1 VTAVLDEIKK
11 QIEGFQKSFED
22 FKKLNDQEIAQ
33 IKSAGSADP
42 LLKEQVTKANTD
54 VGELKKELE
63 ALQKSLKRKG
73 SATAGGGE
81 DGGDD
86 PKAEAKAKHRKTYDR
101 HLRKGGFESDLE
113 ELETELGLKGVSV
126 GSNADGGYAVPDELD
141 RNIVRVEADNT
152 PMRDLATVMQ
162 VSNETYEKL
171 VSLGGAASGWV
182 DETDVGTVG
191 RPETGTPQLAS
202 VKPFFGEVYAFPFST
217 QKALDDVMFD
227 VEAWLASE
235 VGIKLGEDEND
246 AFTKGNGVKKPKGVL
261 GYTLALTADGVRPFG
276 QIQKIHSGTAG
287 TFDGDDLLNVIY
299 ALKRGYRKNAR
310 WMMSS
315 LGVAAVRKLK
325 DLEGNY
331 LWRPGLVDG
340 QPDKLLNYAVEE
352 NDDWPDPAADA
363 NAIGFGDWKRL
374 YLIADV
380 RGVRVLRDPF
390 EVKGKVGFYTTKR
403 LGGGVVDDRA
413 AKILTLSV

>member
-1 VTAVLDEIKK
+1 MTTEEKTMKEQFEKALADMRAANDARLDEIEKK
-11 QIEGFQKSFED
+11 SR
-22 FKKLNDQEIAQ
+22 
-33 IKSAGSADP
+33 ADP
-42 LLKEQVTKANTD
+42 LLEKKVDAANAD

-63 ALQKSLKRKG
+63 ALQKALKRKG

-81 DGGDD
+81 DGDD

-141 RNIVRVEADNT
+141 RNIVRVEADAT
-152 PMRDLATVMQ
+152 PMRELCTVMT

-171 VSLGGAASGWV
+171 VSLGGAAAGWV
-182 DETDVGTVG
+182 DETDVGDVG

-227 VEAWLASE
+227 VEAWLAAE
-235 VGIKLGEDEND
+235 VGITFGEKEND
-246 AFTKGNGVKKPKGVL
+246 SFTKGDGVKKPKGVL
-261 GYTLALTADGVRPFG
+261 GYALAVTADGVRPFG
-276 QIQKIHSGTAG
+276 TIQKIHSGTAG
-287 TFDGDDLLNVIY
+287 AFDGDDLLNVIY

-325 DLEGNY
+325 DAEGNY

-340 QPDKLLNYAVEE
+340 QPDKLLNYPVEE
-352 NDDWPDPAADA
+352 NDDMPDPAADA
-363 NAIGFGDWKRL
+363 NAIVFGDFKRL

-390 EVKGKVGFYTTKR
+390 EVKGKVGFYSTKR

-413 AKILTLSV
+413 AKVLTLSI